1 MAEEDKNQEEP
12 AAENQPASPDAGP
25 DAEAPSAS
33 TSDPEHA
40 LEDSETT
47 TPSEIEDNYEEDE
60 EEVEFDLDAQVEEFR
75 RQIEEEPDNCVHHYN
90 LGEALTELGQTDEA
104 LEEFAL
110 ALELDAEKEYSS
122 IIYFARGDL
131 NYQVT
136 ISGIQGTV
144 VRSSVGLHSAH
155 KAGDSITDVDE
166 EDYTGPIED
175 FEAAIKHLDTLKAD
189 EEIVEYVSTN
199 APQRIADTYYKWG
212 SDLIDKSRQIRLYG
226 EETKDVQLALK
237 HLKKTLQINPN
248 HSQAS
253 LMVKYAKKMLLEGWK
268 AFDEYGFEA
277 KSIQGSG

>member
-1 MAEEDKNQEEP
+1 MAEEDKNQEE
-12 AAENQPASPDAGP
+12 AEVQPASTDAEP
-25 DAEAPSAS
+25 NAEAPSAS
-33 TSDPEHA
+33 TSEPEHA
-40 LEDSETT
+40 LEDTTGTAPAET
-47 TPSEIEDNYEEDE
+47 EDNYEEDE
-60 EEVEFDLDAQVEEFR
+60 EEVEFDLDAQVEEFK

-90 LGEALTELGQTDEA
+90 LGEALTELGHTDEA

-110 ALELDAEKEYSS
+110 ALELDKEKEYSS
-122 IIYFARGDL
+122 IIHFARGDL
-131 NYQVT
+131 YYQVT

-155 KAGDSITDVDE
+155 KAGDSITEVNE
-166 EDYTGPIED
+166 EDYTGPLED
-175 FEAAIKHLDTLKAD
+175 FEMAIKYLDTLKAD

-248 HSQAS
+248 HSQAH